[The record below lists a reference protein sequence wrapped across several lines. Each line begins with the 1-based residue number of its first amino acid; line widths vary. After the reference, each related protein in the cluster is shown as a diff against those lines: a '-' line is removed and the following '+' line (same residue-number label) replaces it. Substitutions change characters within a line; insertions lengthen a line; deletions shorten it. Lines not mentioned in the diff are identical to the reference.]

1 MDCGF
6 ISTLRE
12 SRRKTPVAVS
22 LRDNERLFSDSALT
36 TVCLKVL
43 VIVTFFVSE
52 NHYIQTHL

>member
-43 VIVTFFVSE
+43 VRVTFFVSE
-52 NHYIQTHL
+52 NH